1 MCHRRIDRVLGD
13 VTLDAV
19 VVVAGTVGVQ
29 RAALLFHLIRCLPG
43 ARDDLADTP
52 HGLRIARHHGED
64 THIMQHVLCRN
75 GFRPNAAVRKGD
87 VLGIGFVEVVADH
100 QHIQML
106 IDGVARI
113 RHGRI
118 SRGRQNVIVR
128 RCADNVRCMTAAR
141 ALGVIG
147 VNRAPVKGVYRVLNT
162 AGFVER
168 VRVNGNLHI
177 VPLRDRQ
184 TAVDGG
190 RRAAPILV
198 QLESGGTGLDLLGER
213 TCG

>member
-19 VVVAGTVGVQ
+19 VVIAGTVSIQ
-29 RAALLFHLIRCLPG
+29 RAALLFHLIRRLPG
-43 ARDDLADTP
+43 ARDDLAHTA
-52 HGLRIARHHGED
+52 HRLRIARHHGEN
-64 THIMQHVLCRN
+64 THVMQHVLCRD
-75 GFRPNAAVRKGD
+75 GFRPNTAVRKGNI
-87 VLGIGFVEVVADH
+87 LGIGLVEVVADH

-106 IDGVARI
+106 VDGVAGI
-113 RHGRI
+113 RHGRVG
-118 SRGRQNVIVR
+118 RGRQNVIVR
-128 RCADNVRCMTAAR
+128 RCADNVRRVSAAC

-147 VNRAPVKGVYRVLNT
+147 VDRAPVKGVYRVLDT
-162 AGFVER
+162 AGLVER
-168 VRVNGNLHI
+168 VRVNGHLHI

-190 RRAAPILV
+190 RRAAPVLV